1 MSHINLNQPSVFTL
15 LLFFALFSTA
25 TVASNSS
32 PWLTIEQGK
41 VKLEKFKMG
50 YFVDKTAAMTLD
62 EVRQQRFKTSPNSV
76 SLGTSSKVTWAKINL
91 ENASQQPVK
100 LFLHHPYAYHNQ
112 KVELYE
118 VVDGQLVRERI
129 LDMDNEQT
137 LQWMYRGSA
146 VFDILLE
153 NKKTLYVKSISFS
166 HQWFSLNI
174 YDEELSKRALTG
186 QFSDIALLVGML
198 LALIVYNFLL
208 FFSSRI
214 KEHFYYACYLISG
227 GFWIALSYGLLA
239 DFFNVFGSVTLKWHL
254 SLVAMPIFLLL
265 FMIQVFEMKKRYP
278 IEYWALLS
286 MIILLTINFVYGLF
300 DIVSA
305 LSYSSTLAAVMMAVS
320 LGAAFSMLIRKNPVA
335 FLFLLGH
342 GLFVAFSALAVL
354 FYKGKIE
361 FNYINSHGV
370 GIGIMLE
377 SLVLSLIMAYRIKT
391 LESLKAKHIELELL
405 ASTDPLT
412 RLYNRRYF
420 DLAANKLL
428 ASASY
433 NAEVSSLIIIDID
446 CFKQTN
452 DTYGHLF
459 GDKVIQQVADITKSL
474 CRQQDIVARYGGEEF
489 IILMPQIDAKTAFIV
504 AERIRKKLAKTSVQL
519 NQEQFVNFTVSIGVS
534 EIKAEETCL
543 DDCISRADK
552 ALYKGK
558 KNGRNQSQLFLPE
571 CG

>member
-91 ENASQQPVK
+91 ENVSQQPIK

-118 VVDGQLVRERI
+118 VVDGQLVRERR

-265 FMIQVFEMKKRYP
+265 FMIQVFEMKKKYP

-489 IILMPQIDAKTAFIV
+489 IILMPQIDAKTAFTV

>member
-91 ENASQQPVK
+91 ENVSQQPIK